1 MSLHKMRSIGV
12 AVFGLGRAGK
22 IHLANILRH
31 PGFQLKYAVDPSE
44 LSRTECSAMLPSDH
58 RAVFISGT
66 KEELN
71 ELFADDTVNAVFV
84 CSQTDSHYSITRTAL
99 MHGKAVFCEKPIS
112 LNVAETEEL
121 YRIAAAK
128 GLPLHCSFNRRYDP
142 QVRQLKSRL
151 SSGELGQIHLVKT
164 CSRDHPRPPTDFLK
178 VSGGFI
184 HDCASHDLDM
194 VCWLIGGFPERVF
207 ATATTH
213 DPEIGALKDTDTAV
227 IVLDFP
233 STASG
238 RPGPIAVIDISRHGV
253 YGYDQRVEVL
263 GDGGMMRSENQQ
275 EDGVVFNAPG
285 ATCSGPIRNSFP
297 QRYAASYVNSLDHFL
312 AAVTG
317 AEKTEVSGHDVL
329 NISRLATC
337 CEESIKSGQPIDF
350 HVVNYDL

>member
-1 MSLHKMRSIGV
+1 M
-12 AVFGLGRAGK
+12 
-22 IHLANILRH
+22 
-31 PGFQLKYAVDPSE
+31 YAVDPKE
-44 LSRTECSAMLPSDH
+44 FARAECRAMLQLDH
-58 RAVFISGT
+58 PAVFMSGT

-71 ELFADDTVNAVFV
+71 ELFTDDTVHAVFV

-99 MHGKAVFCEKPIS
+99 LHGKAVFCEKPVS
-112 LNVAETEEL
+112 LNAVETEEL
-121 YRIAAAK
+121 YRIAAEK

-142 QVRQLKSRL
+142 QVRELKSRL
-151 SSGELGQIHLVKT
+151 SSGEVGQIHLVKT

-194 VCWLIGGFPERVF
+194 VCWLVGAFPERVF

-227 IVLDFP
+227 IVLNFP

-253 YGYDQRVEVL
+253 YGYDQRIEVL

-275 EDGVVFNAPG
+275 EDSVVFNAPG
-285 ATCSGPIRNSFP
+285 TTCQGPIRNSFP
-297 QRYAASYVNSLDHFL
+297 QRYAASYVNSLDNFL
-312 AAVTG
+312 STVNG
-317 AEKTEVSGHDVL
+317 ALKAEISGHDVL
-329 NISRLATC
+329 NISKLATC
-337 CEESIKSGQPIDF
+337 CEESIKCGQPVDF
-350 HVVNYDL
+350 RVVNYDFQQRHIGLS